1 MQKAFSNVLS
11 YLVFLSTI
19 SIVIIS
25 LFAIIFPGFFI
36 SIYFPYNVEIDPFEP
51 SIWLIPVSS
60 FSFVFLVLGFVYYK
74 RKLPVQV
81 YKCIQFILNFEISK
95 RITVILGIII
105 FVFYIGFSV
114 NELSINEDGQFPD
127 DYDILMTALQIWP
140 STESDDIYVSPCSQG
155 DRKCLMVQEQNSRYV
170 RMLLLVSSIEIF
182 QNIKILPF
190 VASISLL
197 IVTFF
202 LTYQISH
209 KRFSGIV
216 ALLIILQSHTFL
228 FFDTVAVYENFWI
241 LFFLISLYLINR
253 KWQLSSILYL
263 LALFSKAFI
272 FVFFLSTIFYIYRA
286 RISSRKKIWAMCSYG
301 GVILIILAVFSFGD
315 SVYGDIINISGSE
328 FFLALNTLGYTL
340 RYDVFIILSLLP
352 VTIGLFFTSRRG
364 FLQAD
369 SILILILTSLLAGPF
384 ISMLTGF
391 YLQQVVVMPYRFLPL
406 IVFVAIGI
414 GVFLSKKN

>member
-36 SIYFPYNVEIDPFEP
+36 SIYFPYNVEIVPFEP

-114 NELSINEDGQFPD
+114 NELSINEEGQFPD
-127 DYDILMTALQIWP
+127 YGILKTALQIWP
-140 STESDDIYVSPCSQG
+140 STESDDIYV
-155 DRKCLMVQEQNSRYV
+155 QEQNSRYV
-170 RMLLLVSSIEIF
+170 RMLLLGTSLEIF

-228 FFDTVAVYENFWI
+228 FFDTVAVFENFWI

-253 KWQLSSILYL
+253 KWQLSPILYL

-301 GVILIILAVFSFGD
+301 GVILIILTVFSFGD
-315 SVYGDIINISGSE
+315 SVYSDIINISDSE

-369 SILILILTSLLAGPF
+369 SILILILASLLAGPF

-391 YLQQVVVMPYRFLPL
+391 YLQQVLILPYRLLPL

>member
-36 SIYFPYNVEIDPFEP
+36 SIYFPYNVEIVPFEP

-114 NELSINEDGQFPD
+114 NELSINEEGQFPD
-127 DYDILMTALQIWP
+127 YDILKTALQIWP
-140 STESDDIYVSPCSQG
+140 STESDDIYV
-155 DRKCLMVQEQNSRYV
+155 QEQNSRYV
-170 RMLLLVSSIEIF
+170 RMVLLGTSLEIF

-253 KWQLSSILYL
+253 KWQLSPILYL

-315 SVYGDIINISGSE
+315 SVYSDIINISDSE

-369 SILILILTSLLAGPF
+369 SILILILASLLAGPF

-391 YLQQVVVMPYRFLPL
+391 YLQQVLILPYRLLPL

>member
-114 NELSINEDGQFPD
+114 NELSINEDGQFSD
-127 DYDILMTALQIWP
+127 DYDILITALQIWP
-140 STESDDIYVSPCSQG
+140 STESDDIY
-155 DRKCLMVQEQNSRYV
+155 VQEQNSRYV

-228 FFDTVAVYENFWI
+228 FFDTVAVFENFWI

-301 GVILIILAVFSFGD
+301 GVILIILTVFSFGD
-315 SVYGDIINISGSE
+315 SVYSDIINISDSE

-369 SILILILTSLLAGPF
+369 SILVLILTSLLAGPF

-391 YLQQVVVMPYRFLPL
+391 YFVLPYRFLPL

>member
-36 SIYFPYNVEIDPFEP
+36 SIYFPYNVEIVPFEP

-114 NELSINEDGQFPD
+114 NELSINEEGQFPD
-127 DYDILMTALQIWP
+127 YNILKAALQIWP
-140 STESDDIYVSPCSQG
+140 STESDDIYV
-155 DRKCLMVQEQNSRYV
+155 QEQNSRYV
-170 RMLLLVSSIEIF
+170 RMLLLGTSLEIF

-228 FFDTVAVYENFWI
+228 FFDTVAVFENFWI

-301 GVILIILAVFSFGD
+301 GVILIILTVFSFGD
-315 SVYGDIINISGSE
+315 SVYGDIINISDSE

-369 SILILILTSLLAGPF
+369 SILVLILASLLAGPF

-391 YLQQVVVMPYRFLPL
+391 YLQQVLILPYRLLPL

>member
-1 MQKAFSNVLS
+1 MS

-36 SIYFPYNVEIDPFEP
+36 SIYFPYNVEIVPFEP

-114 NELSINEDGQFPD
+114 NELSINEEGQFPD
-127 DYDILMTALQIWP
+127 YGILKTALQIWP
-140 STESDDIYVSPCSQG
+140 STESDDIYV
-155 DRKCLMVQEQNSRYV
+155 QEQNSRYV
-170 RMLLLVSSIEIF
+170 RMLLLGTSLEIF

-253 KWQLSSILYL
+253 KWQLSPILYL

-301 GVILIILAVFSFGD
+301 GVILIILTVFSFGD
-315 SVYGDIINISGSE
+315 SVYGDIINISDSE

-369 SILILILTSLLAGPF
+369 SILVLILASLLAGPF
-384 ISMLTGF
+384 ISMLTEF
-391 YLQQVVVMPYRFLPL
+391 YFVLPYRFLPL

>member
-36 SIYFPYNVEIDPFEP
+36 SIYFPYNVEIVPFEP

-114 NELSINEDGQFPD
+114 NELSINEEGQFPD
-127 DYDILMTALQIWP
+127 YNILKAALQIWP
-140 STESDDIYVSPCSQG
+140 STESDDIYV
-155 DRKCLMVQEQNSRYV
+155 QEQNSRYV
-170 RMLLLVSSIEIF
+170 RMVLLGTSLEVF

-301 GVILIILAVFSFGD
+301 GVILIILTVFSFGD
-315 SVYGDIINISGSE
+315 SVYGDIINISDSE

-369 SILILILTSLLAGPF
+369 SILILILASLLAGPF

-391 YLQQVVVMPYRFLPL
+391 YFVLPYRFLPL

>member
-36 SIYFPYNVEIDPFEP
+36 SIYFPYNVEIVPFEP

-114 NELSINEDGQFPD
+114 NELSINEEGQFPD
-127 DYDILMTALQIWP
+127 YNILKAALQIWP
-140 STESDDIYVSPCSQG
+140 STESDDIY
-155 DRKCLMVQEQNSRYV
+155 VQEQNSRYV

-228 FFDTVAVYENFWI
+228 FFDTVAVFENFWI

-253 KWQLSSILYL
+253 KWQLSPILYL

-301 GVILIILAVFSFGD
+301 GVILIILTVFSFGD
-315 SVYGDIINISGSE
+315 SVYGDIINISDSE

-369 SILILILTSLLAGPF
+369 SILVLILASLLAGPF

-391 YLQQVVVMPYRFLPL
+391 YFVLPYRFLPL

>member
-1 MQKAFSNVLS
+1 VQKAFSNVLS

-36 SIYFPYNVEIDPFEP
+36 SIYFPYNVEIVPFEP

-114 NELSINEDGQFPD
+114 NELSINEEGQFPD
-127 DYDILMTALQIWP
+127 YNILKAALQIWP
-140 STESDDIYVSPCSQG
+140 STESDDIYV
-155 DRKCLMVQEQNSRYV
+155 QEQNSRYV
-170 RMLLLVSSIEIF
+170 RMLLLGTSLEIF

-253 KWQLSSILYL
+253 KWQLSPILYL

-301 GVILIILAVFSFGD
+301 GVILIILTVFSFGD
-315 SVYGDIINISGSE
+315 SVYGDIINISDSE

-369 SILILILTSLLAGPF
+369 SILVLILASLLAGPF
-384 ISMLTGF
+384 ISMLTEF
-391 YLQQVVVMPYRFLPL
+391 YFVLPYRFLPL

>member
-114 NELSINEDGQFPD
+114 NELSINEEGQFPD
-127 DYDILMTALQIWP
+127 YNILKAALQIWP
-140 STESDDIYVSPCSQG
+140 STESDDIYV
-155 DRKCLMVQEQNSRYV
+155 QEQNSRYV
-170 RMLLLVSSIEIF
+170 RMLLLGTSLEIF

-228 FFDTVAVYENFWI
+228 FFDTVAVFENFWI

-315 SVYGDIINISGSE
+315 SVYGDIINISDSE

-369 SILILILTSLLAGPF
+369 SILILILASLLAGPF

-391 YLQQVVVMPYRFLPL
+391 YLQQVLILPYRLLPL

>member
-36 SIYFPYNVEIDPFEP
+36 SIYFPYNVEIVPFEP

-127 DYDILMTALQIWP
+127 DYDILITALQIWP
-140 STESDDIYVSPCSQG
+140 STESDDIY
-155 DRKCLMVQEQNSRYV
+155 VQEQNSRYV

-228 FFDTVAVYENFWI
+228 FFDTVAVFENFWI

-301 GVILIILAVFSFGD
+301 GVILIILTVFSFGD
-315 SVYGDIINISGSE
+315 SVYSDIINISDSE

-369 SILILILTSLLAGPF
+369 SILILILASLLAGPF

-391 YLQQVVVMPYRFLPL
+391 YFVLPYRFLPL

>member
-1 MQKAFSNVLS
+1 M
-11 YLVFLSTI
+11 VFLSTI
-19 SIVIIS
+19 TIVIIS

-36 SIYFPYNVEIDPFEP
+36 SIYFPYNVEIVPFEP

-140 STESDDIYVSPCSQG
+140 STESDDIYV
-155 DRKCLMVQEQNSRYV
+155 QEQNSRYV
-170 RMLLLVSSIEIF
+170 RMVLLGTSLEIF

-253 KWQLSSILYL
+253 KWQLSPILYL

-315 SVYGDIINISGSE
+315 SVYSDIINISDSE

-369 SILILILTSLLAGPF
+369 SILVLILTSLLAGPF
-384 ISMLTGF
+384 ISMLTEF
-391 YLQQVVVMPYRFLPL
+391 YFVLPYRFLPL

>member
-1 MQKAFSNVLS
+1 LEQKAFSNVLS

-36 SIYFPYNVEIDPFEP
+36 SIYFPYNVEIVPFEP

-114 NELSINEDGQFPD
+114 NELSINEEGQFPD
-127 DYDILMTALQIWP
+127 YDILKTALQIWP
-140 STESDDIYVSPCSQG
+140 STESDDIY
-155 DRKCLMVQEQNSRYV
+155 VQEQNSRYV

-253 KWQLSSILYL
+253 KWQLSPILYL

-315 SVYGDIINISGSE
+315 SVYGDIINISDSE

-369 SILILILTSLLAGPF
+369 SILVLILTSLLAGPF
-384 ISMLTGF
+384 ISMLTEF
-391 YLQQVVVMPYRFLPL
+391 YFVLPYRFLPL

>member
-1 MQKAFSNVLS
+1 MIKWCSHFNSILKQKAFSNVLS

-60 FSFVFLVLGFVYYK
+60 FSFVFLVLGFMYYK

-127 DYDILMTALQIWP
+127 YDILKTALQIWP
-140 STESDDIYVSPCSQG
+140 STESDDIY
-155 DRKCLMVQEQNSRYV
+155 VQEQNSRYV

-228 FFDTVAVYENFWI
+228 FFDTVAVFENFWI

-315 SVYGDIINISGSE
+315 SVYGDIINISDSE

-369 SILILILTSLLAGPF
+369 SILILILASLLAGPF

>member
-36 SIYFPYNVEIDPFEP
+36 SIYFPYNVEIVPFEP

-127 DYDILMTALQIWP
+127 DYDILITALQIWP
-140 STESDDIYVSPCSQG
+140 STESDDIYV
-155 DRKCLMVQEQNSRYV
+155 QEQNSRYV
-170 RMLLLVSSIEIF
+170 RMVLLGTSLEIF

-253 KWQLSSILYL
+253 KWQLSPILYL

-301 GVILIILAVFSFGD
+301 GVILIILTVFSFGD
-315 SVYGDIINISGSE
+315 SVYSDIINISDSE

-369 SILILILTSLLAGPF
+369 SILVLILVSLLAGPF
-384 ISMLTGF
+384 ISMLTEF
-391 YLQQVVVMPYRFLPL
+391 YFVLPYRFLPL

>member
-1 MQKAFSNVLS
+1 MEQKAFSNVLS

-36 SIYFPYNVEIDPFEP
+36 SIYFPYNVEIVPFEP

-114 NELSINEDGQFPD
+114 NELSINEEGQFPD
-127 DYDILMTALQIWP
+127 YDILKRALQIWP
-140 STESDDIYVSPCSQG
+140 STESDDIYV
-155 DRKCLMVQEQNSRYV
+155 QEQNSRYV
-170 RMLLLVSSIEIF
+170 RMLLLGSSLEIF

-228 FFDTVAVYENFWI
+228 FFDTVAVFENFWI

-315 SVYGDIINISGSE
+315 SVYGDIINISDSE

-369 SILILILTSLLAGPF
+369 SILILILASLLAGPF

-391 YLQQVVVMPYRFLPL
+391 YLQQVLILPYRLLPL

>member
-1 MQKAFSNVLS
+1 VQKAFSNVLS

-36 SIYFPYNVEIDPFEP
+36 SIYFPYNVEIVPFEP

-60 FSFVFLVLGFVYYK
+60 FSFVFLVLGFMYYK

-114 NELSINEDGQFPD
+114 NELSINEEGQFPD
-127 DYDILMTALQIWP
+127 YNILKTALQIWP
-140 STESDDIYVSPCSQG
+140 STESDDIY
-155 DRKCLMVQEQNSRYV
+155 VQEQNSRYV

-228 FFDTVAVYENFWI
+228 FFDTVAVFENFWI

-301 GVILIILAVFSFGD
+301 GVILIILTVFSFGD
-315 SVYGDIINISGSE
+315 SVYGDIINISDSE

-369 SILILILTSLLAGPF
+369 SILILILASLLAGPF

-391 YLQQVVVMPYRFLPL
+391 YLQQVLILPYRLLPL

>member
-19 SIVIIS
+19 SVVIIS

-36 SIYFPYNVEIDPFEP
+36 SIYFPYNVEIVPFEP

-114 NELSINEDGQFPD
+114 NELSINEEGQFPD
-127 DYDILMTALQIWP
+127 YGILKTALQIWP
-140 STESDDIYVSPCSQG
+140 STESDDIYV
-155 DRKCLMVQEQNSRYV
+155 QEQNSRYV
-170 RMLLLVSSIEIF
+170 RMVLLVSSIEIF

-315 SVYGDIINISGSE
+315 SVYGDIINISDSE

-369 SILILILTSLLAGPF
+369 SILVLILASLLAGPF
-384 ISMLTGF
+384 ISMLTEF
-391 YLQQVVVMPYRFLPL
+391 YFVLPYRFLPL

>member
-1 MQKAFSNVLS
+1 LEQKAFSNVLS

-36 SIYFPYNVEIDPFEP
+36 SIYFPYNVEIVPFEP

-114 NELSINEDGQFPD
+114 NELSINEDGQFSD
-127 DYDILMTALQIWP
+127 DYDILTTALQIWP
-140 STESDDIYVSPCSQG
+140 STESDDIYV
-155 DRKCLMVQEQNSRYV
+155 QEQNSRYV
-170 RMLLLVSSIEIF
+170 RMLLLVTSIEIF

-228 FFDTVAVYENFWI
+228 FFDTVAVFENFWI

-301 GVILIILAVFSFGD
+301 GVILIILTVFSFGD
-315 SVYGDIINISGSE
+315 SVYGDIINISDSE

-391 YLQQVVVMPYRFLPL
+391 YLQQVLILPYRLLPL

>member
-1 MQKAFSNVLS
+1 MEQKAFSNVLS

-36 SIYFPYNVEIDPFEP
+36 SIYFPYNVEIVPFEP

-114 NELSINEDGQFPD
+114 NELSINEEGQFPD
-127 DYDILMTALQIWP
+127 YGILKTALQIWP
-140 STESDDIYVSPCSQG
+140 STESDDIYV
-155 DRKCLMVQEQNSRYV
+155 QEQNSRYV
-170 RMLLLVSSIEIF
+170 RMVLLVSSIEIF

-315 SVYGDIINISGSE
+315 SVYGDIINISDSE

-369 SILILILTSLLAGPF
+369 SILILILASLLAGPF

-391 YLQQVVVMPYRFLPL
+391 YLQQVLILPYRLLPL

>member
-1 MQKAFSNVLS
+1 VQKAFSNVLS

-114 NELSINEDGQFPD
+114 NELSINEEGQFPD
-127 DYDILMTALQIWP
+127 YNILKAALQIWP
-140 STESDDIYVSPCSQG
+140 STESDDIYV
-155 DRKCLMVQEQNSRYV
+155 QEQNSRYV
-170 RMLLLVSSIEIF
+170 RMVLLGTSLEIF

-253 KWQLSSILYL
+253 KWQLSPILYL

-301 GVILIILAVFSFGD
+301 GVILIILTVFSFGD
-315 SVYGDIINISGSE
+315 SVYGDIINISDSE

-369 SILILILTSLLAGPF
+369 SILILILASLLAGPF

-391 YLQQVVVMPYRFLPL
+391 YLQQVLILPYRLLPL

>member
-1 MQKAFSNVLS
+1 M
-11 YLVFLSTI
+11 
-19 SIVIIS
+19 IIS

-36 SIYFPYNVEIDPFEP
+36 SIYFPYNVEIVPFEP

-114 NELSINEDGQFPD
+114 NELSINEEGQFPD
-127 DYDILMTALQIWP
+127 YNILKAALQIWP
-140 STESDDIYVSPCSQG
+140 STESDDIYV
-155 DRKCLMVQEQNSRYV
+155 QEQNSRYV
-170 RMLLLVSSIEIF
+170 RMVLLGTSLEIF

-253 KWQLSSILYL
+253 KWQLSPILYL

-301 GVILIILAVFSFGD
+301 GVILIILTVFSFGD
-315 SVYGDIINISGSE
+315 SVYGDIINISDSE

-369 SILILILTSLLAGPF
+369 SILVLILASLLAGPF

>member
-36 SIYFPYNVEIDPFEP
+36 SIYFPYNVEIVPFEP

-114 NELSINEDGQFPD
+114 NELSINEEGQFPD
-127 DYDILMTALQIWP
+127 YNILKAALQIWP
-140 STESDDIYVSPCSQG
+140 STESDDIY
-155 DRKCLMVQEQNSRYV
+155 VQEQNSRYV

-228 FFDTVAVYENFWI
+228 FFDTVAVFENFWI

-301 GVILIILAVFSFGD
+301 GVILIILTVFSFGD
-315 SVYGDIINISGSE
+315 SVYGDIINISDSE

-369 SILILILTSLLAGPF
+369 SILVLILASLLAGPF
-384 ISMLTGF
+384 ISMLTEF
-391 YLQQVVVMPYRFLPL
+391 YFVLPYRFLPL

>member
-36 SIYFPYNVEIDPFEP
+36 SIYFPYNVEIVPFEP

-127 DYDILMTALQIWP
+127 DYDILITALQIWP
-140 STESDDIYVSPCSQG
+140 STESDDIYV
-155 DRKCLMVQEQNSRYV
+155 QEQNSRYV
-170 RMLLLVSSIEIF
+170 RMVLLGTSLEVF

-315 SVYGDIINISGSE
+315 SVYGDIINISDSE

-369 SILILILTSLLAGPF
+369 SILILILASLLAGPF
-384 ISMLTGF
+384 ISMLTEF
-391 YLQQVVVMPYRFLPL
+391 YFVLPYRFLPL

>member
-1 MQKAFSNVLS
+1 M
-11 YLVFLSTI
+11 
-19 SIVIIS
+19 IIS

-36 SIYFPYNVEIDPFEP
+36 SIYFPYNVEIVPFEP

-114 NELSINEDGQFPD
+114 NELSINEEGQFPD
-127 DYDILMTALQIWP
+127 YDILKTALQIWP
-140 STESDDIYVSPCSQG
+140 STESDDIYV
-155 DRKCLMVQEQNSRYV
+155 QEQNSRYV
-170 RMLLLVSSIEIF
+170 RMVLLGTSLEIF

-315 SVYGDIINISGSE
+315 SVYSDIINISDSE

-369 SILILILTSLLAGPF
+369 SILVLILTSLLAGPF
-384 ISMLTGF
+384 ISMLTEF
-391 YLQQVVVMPYRFLPL
+391 YFVLPYRFLPL

>member
-1 MQKAFSNVLS
+1 M
-11 YLVFLSTI
+11 VFLSTI

-60 FSFVFLVLGFVYYK
+60 FSFVFLVLGFMYYK

-127 DYDILMTALQIWP
+127 DYDILITALQIWP
-140 STESDDIYVSPCSQG
+140 STESDDIYV
-155 DRKCLMVQEQNSRYV
+155 QEQNSRYV
-170 RMLLLVSSIEIF
+170 RMVLLGTSLEIF

-315 SVYGDIINISGSE
+315 SVYGDIINISDSE

-369 SILILILTSLLAGPF
+369 SILVLILASLLAGPF
-384 ISMLTGF
+384 ISMLTEF
-391 YLQQVVVMPYRFLPL
+391 YFVLPYRFLPL

>member
-36 SIYFPYNVEIDPFEP
+36 SIYFPYNVEIVPFEP

-114 NELSINEDGQFPD
+114 NELSINEEGQFPD
-127 DYDILMTALQIWP
+127 YGILKTALQIWP
-140 STESDDIYVSPCSQG
+140 STESDDIYV
-155 DRKCLMVQEQNSRYV
+155 QEQNSRYV
-170 RMLLLVSSIEIF
+170 RMVLLGTSLEIF

-315 SVYGDIINISGSE
+315 SVYGDIINISDSE

-369 SILILILTSLLAGPF
+369 SILVLILASLLAGPF
-384 ISMLTGF
+384 ISMLTEF
-391 YLQQVVVMPYRFLPL
+391 YFVLPYRFLPL

>member
-1 MQKAFSNVLS
+1 M
-11 YLVFLSTI
+11 
-19 SIVIIS
+19 IIS

-36 SIYFPYNVEIDPFEP
+36 SIYFPYNVEIVPFEP

-114 NELSINEDGQFPD
+114 NELSINEEGQFPD
-127 DYDILMTALQIWP
+127 YGILKTALQIWP
-140 STESDDIYVSPCSQG
+140 STESDDIYV
-155 DRKCLMVQEQNSRYV
+155 QEQNSRYV
-170 RMLLLVSSIEIF
+170 RMVLLGTSLEIF

-301 GVILIILAVFSFGD
+301 GVILIILTVFSFGD
-315 SVYGDIINISGSE
+315 SVYGDIINISDSE

-369 SILILILTSLLAGPF
+369 SILVLILTSLLAGPF
-384 ISMLTGF
+384 ISMLTEF
-391 YLQQVVVMPYRFLPL
+391 YFVLPYRFLPL

>member
-36 SIYFPYNVEIDPFEP
+36 SIYFPYNVEIVPFEP

-114 NELSINEDGQFPD
+114 NELSINEEGQFPD
-127 DYDILMTALQIWP
+127 YNILKTALQIWP
-140 STESDDIYVSPCSQG
+140 STESDDIYV
-155 DRKCLMVQEQNSRYV
+155 QEQNSRYV
-170 RMLLLVSSIEIF
+170 RMLLLGTSLEIF

-228 FFDTVAVYENFWI
+228 FFDTVAVFENFWI

-253 KWQLSSILYL
+253 KWQLSPILYL

-301 GVILIILAVFSFGD
+301 GVILIILTVFSFGD
-315 SVYGDIINISGSE
+315 SVYSDIINISDSE

-369 SILILILTSLLAGPF
+369 SILILILASLLAGPF

-391 YLQQVVVMPYRFLPL
+391 YLQQVLILPYRLLPL

>member
-1 MQKAFSNVLS
+1 MEQKAFSNVLS

-36 SIYFPYNVEIDPFEP
+36 SIYFPYNVEIVPFEP

-127 DYDILMTALQIWP
+127 DYDILITALQIWP
-140 STESDDIYVSPCSQG
+140 STESDDIY
-155 DRKCLMVQEQNSRYV
+155 VQEQNSRYV

-315 SVYGDIINISGSE
+315 SVYGDIINISDSE

-369 SILILILTSLLAGPF
+369 SILILILASLLAGPF

-391 YLQQVVVMPYRFLPL
+391 YLQQVLILPYRLLPL

>member
-1 MQKAFSNVLS
+1 MEQKAFSNVLS

-36 SIYFPYNVEIDPFEP
+36 SIYFPYNVEIVPFEP

-114 NELSINEDGQFPD
+114 NELSINEEGQFPD
-127 DYDILMTALQIWP
+127 YGILKTALQIWP
-140 STESDDIYVSPCSQG
+140 STESDDIY
-155 DRKCLMVQEQNSRYV
+155 VQEQNSRYV

-228 FFDTVAVYENFWI
+228 FFDTVAVFENFWI

-301 GVILIILAVFSFGD
+301 GVILIILTVFSFGD
-315 SVYGDIINISGSE
+315 SVYGDIINISDSE

-369 SILILILTSLLAGPF
+369 SILILILASLLAGPF

-391 YLQQVVVMPYRFLPL
+391 YLQQVLILPYRLLPL

>member
-1 MQKAFSNVLS
+1 
-11 YLVFLSTI
+11 
-19 SIVIIS
+19 VIIS

-36 SIYFPYNVEIDPFEP
+36 SIYFPYNVEIVPFEP

-127 DYDILMTALQIWP
+127 DYDILITALQIWP
-140 STESDDIYVSPCSQG
+140 STESDDIY
-155 DRKCLMVQEQNSRYV
+155 VQEQNSRYV

-228 FFDTVAVYENFWI
+228 FFDTVAVFENFWI

-315 SVYGDIINISGSE
+315 SVYGDIINISDSE

-384 ISMLTGF
+384 ISMLTEF
-391 YLQQVVVMPYRFLPL
+391 YFVLPYRFLPL

>member
-114 NELSINEDGQFPD
+114 NELSINEEEQFPD
-127 DYDILMTALQIWP
+127 YGILKTALQIWP
-140 STESDDIYVSPCSQG
+140 STESDDIY
-155 DRKCLMVQEQNSRYV
+155 VQEQNSRYV

-228 FFDTVAVYENFWI
+228 FFDTVAVFENFWI

-301 GVILIILAVFSFGD
+301 GVILIILTVFSFGD
-315 SVYGDIINISGSE
+315 SVYGDIINISDSE

>member
-1 MQKAFSNVLS
+1 VQKAFSNVLS

-36 SIYFPYNVEIDPFEP
+36 SIYFPYNVEIVPFEP

-114 NELSINEDGQFPD
+114 NELSINEEGQFPD
-127 DYDILMTALQIWP
+127 YNILKTALQIWP
-140 STESDDIYVSPCSQG
+140 STESDDIY
-155 DRKCLMVQEQNSRYV
+155 VQEQNSRYV

-253 KWQLSSILYL
+253 KWQLSPILYL

-301 GVILIILAVFSFGD
+301 GVILIILTVFSFGD
-315 SVYGDIINISGSE
+315 SVYGDIINISDSE

-369 SILILILTSLLAGPF
+369 SILVLILTSLLAGPF

-391 YLQQVVVMPYRFLPL
+391 YFVLPYRFLPL

>member
-127 DYDILMTALQIWP
+127 DYDILITALQIWP
-140 STESDDIYVSPCSQG
+140 STESDDIYV
-155 DRKCLMVQEQNSRYV
+155 QEQNSRYV
-170 RMLLLVSSIEIF
+170 RMVLLGTSLEIF

-228 FFDTVAVYENFWI
+228 FFDTVAVYENFWV

-253 KWQLSSILYL
+253 KWQLSPILYL

-315 SVYGDIINISGSE
+315 SVYGDIINISDSE

-369 SILILILTSLLAGPF
+369 SILILILASLLAGPF

-391 YLQQVVVMPYRFLPL
+391 YLQQVLILPYRLLPL